1 MPKLDVTPSVDGVWA
16 LCITFNAVNNPYLLM
31 VLQIQIVS
39 AKLLHLITFS
49 APVPA
54 EGISQTPP
62 AEVQPEPRG

>member
-1 MPKLDVTPSVDGVWA
+1 
-16 LCITFNAVNNPYLLM
+16 M
-31 VLQIQIVS
+31 VLQVQIVS
-39 AKLLHLITFS
+39 ATLLHLITFS